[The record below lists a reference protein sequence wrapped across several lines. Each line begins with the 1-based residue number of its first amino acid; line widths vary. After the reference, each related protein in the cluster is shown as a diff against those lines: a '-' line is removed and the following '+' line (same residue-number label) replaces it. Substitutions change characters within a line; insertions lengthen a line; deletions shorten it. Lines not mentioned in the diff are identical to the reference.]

1 LVGNGLLFRS
11 GAPSLGPP
19 SLPFHLFILLLLR
32 RLGFCLGLLLLAAFA
47 GRAQTINV
55 DAVTRY
61 WQITDGLRQNQPL
74 TDQVWQ
80 AFLEIPGNKIYVRG
94 IYSAADLVRYRKAIE
109 VVYMPTIRLATPGQA
124 AGQGV
129 VLYDGER
136 L

>member
-1 LVGNGLLFRS
+1 MPLLFRCFCLC
-11 GAPSLGPP
+11 AC
-19 SLPFHLFILLLLR
+19 LLLIT
-32 RLGFCLGLLLLAAFA
+32 GA

-80 AFLEIPGNKIYVRG
+80 EFLEIPGNKIYVRG

-109 VVYMPTIRLATPGQA
+109 VVYMPRFSGESLRYLKGLERKYTKQHPATPA
-124 AGQGV
+124 SCRAP
-129 VLYDGER
+129 
-136 L
+136 